1 MSQIDSQ
8 NKIDGKQISKKSN
21 KNWTSKENRGEKENL
36 RNQKI
41 EE

>member
-21 KNWTSKENRGEKENL
+21 QNWTSKENRGEKENL